1 MLSLIAEGTRLVYR
15 WHVAVLATA
24 FVVSCIVGL
33 ATIGASLSFVD
44 EQEYDAVADTLVAT
58 GVFGMSPDR
67 PTAYKVPG
75 YAGFL
80 AVFKVVAETPLLP
93 KLAQVAMWIAAAWLT
108 MRVALRLYGEE
119 AAGAA
124 LVFAVLYPVTAFAAW
139 TLYPQAILGVL
150 VVGSLFLLFCREE
163 GTYDP
168 KEMVFHGLLLAFLV
182 LTNPLS
188 IFYALLVSVALVLGR
203 RVPVLP
209 ASLPFVITLVAVLA
223 WMLRNYLV
231 MDAPFT
237 IATNMGDNLLLGN
250 FPGAKPNLGVDQD
263 INHYWEMSTGLTEAA
278 RNQLFRGIAVDWIV
292 GHPADALSLYLQKLF
307 YFFTYSNDIV
317 TTGTGSFVQSLVLFV
332 GYYGILALALVR
344 IALVGRKPLTW
355 PEIVLILVYVGGA
368 LVYSIFFNRIR
379 FRAPL
384 DYTVMLMASGGLAMM
399 LDWARG
405 DARPSEVRP
414 VARSLRRQGAAA
426 RR

>member
-1 MLSLIAEGTRLVYR
+1 MLSLIAEGSRQVYR
-15 WHVAVLATA
+15 RRIAVLTTA
-24 FVVSCIVGL
+24 FLLSCMVGL
-33 ATIGASLSFVD
+33 ATIGAELSFVD
-44 EQEYDAVADTLVAT
+44 EQEYDAVAETLVAN
-58 GVFGMSPDR
+58 GVFGMSPEK

-80 AVFKVVAETPLLP
+80 AVFKAVTETPLLP
-93 KLAQVAMWIAAAWLT
+93 KLVQVAMWVAAAWLT
-108 MRVALRLYGEE
+108 AQIALRLYGEE

-124 LVFAVLYPVTAFAAW
+124 LLFALLYPVTAFAAW

-150 VVGSLFLLFCREE
+150 VVGSLFLLVQREE
-163 GTYDP
+163 GTYDMR
-168 KEMVFHGLLLAFLV
+168 ELVGHGLLLAFLV

-188 IFYALLVSVALVLGR
+188 IFYALLVSVVLVVAR
-203 RVPVLP
+203 RVPILP
-209 ASLPFVITLVAVLA
+209 ASIPFLVTMAAVLA

-263 INHYWEMSTGLTEAA
+263 INHYWAMSTGLTEAA
-278 RNQLFRGIAVDWIV
+278 RNALFRGIAVEWIV
-292 GHPADALSLYLQKLF
+292 GNPGDALSLYLQKLF

-332 GYYGILALALVR
+332 GYYGILALALLR
-344 IALVGRKPLTW
+344 IALVGRKPLSW
-355 PEIVLILVYVGGA
+355 AEITLILVYVGGA

-384 DYTVMLMASGGLAMM
+384 DYTVMLMAAGGFALA
-399 LDWARG
+399 LDWARSRSTIE
-405 DARPSEVRP
+405 DASEMPSG
-414 VARSLRRQGAAA
+414 LRRQGASA